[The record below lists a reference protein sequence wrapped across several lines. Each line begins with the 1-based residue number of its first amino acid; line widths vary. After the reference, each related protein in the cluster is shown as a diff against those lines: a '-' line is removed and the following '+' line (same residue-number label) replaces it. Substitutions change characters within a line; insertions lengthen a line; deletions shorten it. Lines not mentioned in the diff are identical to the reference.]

1 MADSVVEE
9 SSNPAN
15 RNGED
20 VADEDSIQQSRAF
33 LRERFLRAL
42 FAVSNKPCTFR
53 MYEKT
58 VVNATF
64 RSTDI
69 ETTAF
74 QVSNLMTP
82 MGVLPEALIRASDVL
97 TITVDTKSEEQFETA
112 YWGMLVDI
120 WPCSRQD
127 VELGR

>member
-1 MADSVVEE
+1 MADSTAKE
-9 SSNPAN
+9 SSNPLVI
-15 RNGED
+15 NGENE
-20 VADEDSIQQSRAF
+20 VNEDNIQQSRAF

-74 QVSNLMTP
+74 QVSNLVTP

-97 TITVDTKSEEQFETA
+97 TVTVATRCEEQIGTV
-112 YWGMLVDI
+112 Y
-120 WPCSRQD
+120 
-127 VELGR
+127 

>member
-1 MADSVVEE
+1 MNFPLKISFQNYGKMANSTTELCTNSLVI
-9 SSNPAN
+9 
-15 RNGED
+15 NGENEANQD
-20 VADEDSIQQSRAF
+20 DIQRSRAF

-42 FAVSNKPCTFR
+42 FAVSNRPCTFR

-74 QVSNLMTP
+74 HVSNLVTP

-97 TITVDTKSEEQFETA
+97 TITVSTNCEE
-112 YWGMLVDI
+112 DI
-120 WPCSRQD
+120 GTVYQD
-127 VELGR
+127 K

>member
-1 MADSVVEE
+1 MANSMERSNSPVTIENSVPTEE
-9 SSNPAN
+9 A
-15 RNGED
+15 EQ
-20 VADEDSIQQSRAF
+20 ESRAF

-58 VVNATF
+58 VVTGTF

-69 ETTAF
+69 ETTTF
-74 QVSNLMTP
+74 QVSNLVTP

-97 TITVDTKSEEQFETA
+97 TITMPTHSDEQ
-112 YWGMLVDI
+112 
-120 WPCSRQD
+120 
-127 VELGR
+127 LGTLY

>member
-1 MADSVVEE
+1 MADSIAKE
-9 SSNPAN
+9 SSTSSNI
-15 RNGED
+15 NGENE
-20 VADEDSIQQSRAF
+20 ADETSIQQSRVF

-58 VVNATF
+58 LVNATF

-69 ETTAF
+69 EATAF
-74 QVSNLMTP
+74 QVSNLVTP

-97 TITVDTKSEEQFETA
+97 TITVATKSEEQFGTA
-112 YWGMLVDI
+112 Y
-120 WPCSRQD
+120 
-127 VELGR
+127 

>member
-1 MADSVVEE
+1 MADSVAKE
-9 SSNPAN
+9 SSNHSN
-15 RNGED
+15 INGENE
-20 VADEDSIQQSRAF
+20 ADDDSIQQSRAF

-42 FAVSNKPCTFR
+42 FAVSNKSCTFR

-97 TITVDTKSEEQFETA
+97 TITVETKSEEQFETV
-112 YWGMLVDI
+112 Y
-120 WPCSRQD
+120 
-127 VELGR
+127 